1 MGYTA
6 RKAISEG
13 FNAKVD
19 SLANGMNIV
28 PNDLW
33 MLSMGSVNRVSAGD
47 WWNEESF
54 ISYLARVN
62 YAYKDRYL
70 LTATFRAD
78 GSSKFSPSHRWGYFP
93 SVGLGWVIS
102 EEAFMEPL
110 KKVVDFAK
118 LRVSWGKL
126 GNDKIGNYLYY
137 PTSTRKG
144 NKSSSTE

>member
-1 MGYTA
+1 MITNHRIDATVGYTA

-78 GSSKFSPSHRWGYFP
+78 GSSKFSPSHRWGYFRLWDW
-93 SVGLGWVIS
+93 VG
-102 EEAFMEPL
+102 
-110 KKVVDFAK
+110 
-118 LRVSWGKL
+118 
-126 GNDKIGNYLYY
+126 
-137 PTSTRKG
+137 
-144 NKSSSTE
+144 